1 MNKCYY
7 EAVIFTLRIP
17 NLMNLKDFH
26 NPEVGQVILTQSGYH
41 AFIPAPL
48 PPNLVWTLPLVSALS
63 EAERDL
69 SRLAALTGAFPFPRL
84 LIQPF
89 MRREAVLSS
98 RIEGIR
104 ATLAELYTYE
114 STQLSFL
121 EPGDDVREVHNY
133 VTALDYGL
141 ERLKTLPISLR
152 LIREIHEKLM
162 HGVRGGNLTPGE
174 FRRTQNWIGPAGSTI
189 MTATYIPPPVD
200 EMNQA
205 LGDLEKF
212 IHTSTEVPVLAR
224 AAMIHYQF
232 EALHPF
238 LDGNGRVGRLLMAL
252 LFTEWNILSQ
262 PLLNLSVYF
271 ERYRQEYYDNLLAV
285 SQRGDWVAW
294 LRFFLRGVSSQAQD
308 SLVRMQR
315 LEAIRT
321 KYEPLVKSDR
331 NSERMGVVMDFLF
344 IRPIFSAKQLAEN
357 VGMPF
362 KTARQYI
369 EKLAKAGILRE
380 VTGNA
385 RNQIYRADEIFGAMD
400 NVQD

>member
-1 MNKCYY
+1 MNPNDFRSP
-7 EAVIFTLRIP
+7 EA
-17 NLMNLKDFH
+17 
-26 NPEVGQVILTQSGYH
+26 GQVILTQNGYH

-48 PPNLVWTLPLVSALS
+48 PPNLVWSLPLISALS

-69 SRLAALTGAFPFPRL
+69 SRLAALAGAFPFPRL

-98 RIEGIR
+98 RIEGTR

-121 EPGDDVREVHNY
+121 ELGDDVSEVHNY

-162 HGVRGGNLTPGE
+162 HSVRGGNLTPGE

-189 MTATYIPPPVD
+189 MTATYVPPPVD

-205 LGDLEKF
+205 LGHLEKF
-212 IHTSTEVPVLAR
+212 IHTSTEIPVLAR

-238 LDGNGRVGRLLMAL
+238 LDGNGRVGRLLIAL
-252 LFTEWNILSQ
+252 FFTEWNILSQ

-285 SQRGDWVAW
+285 SQRGGWEVW

-331 NSERMGVVMDFLF
+331 NSERMGAVLDFLF
-344 IRPIFSAKQLAEN
+344 ARPILSAKQLAES

-400 NVQD
+400 NVQE

>member
-1 MNKCYY
+1 MNPNDFRSP
-7 EAVIFTLRIP
+7 EA
-17 NLMNLKDFH
+17 
-26 NPEVGQVILTQSGYH
+26 GQVILTQNGYH

-48 PPNLVWTLPLVSALS
+48 PPNLVWSLPLISALS

-69 SRLAALTGAFPFPRL
+69 SRLAALAGAFPFPRL

-98 RIEGIR
+98 RIEGTR

-121 EPGDDVREVHNY
+121 ELWDDVREVHNY

-174 FRRTQNWIGPAGSTI
+174 FRLTQNWIGSAGSTI
-189 MTATYIPPPVD
+189 MTATYVPPPVD

-212 IHTSTEVPVLAR
+212 IHTGTDVPVLAR

-271 ERYRQEYYDNLLAV
+271 ERYRQEYYDNLLTV
-285 SQRGDWVAW
+285 SQRGDWEAW

-331 NSERMGVVMDFLF
+331 NSERMGAVLDFLF
-344 IRPIFSAKQLAEN
+344 ARPILSAKQLAES

-369 EKLAKAGILRE
+369 EKLAKASILRE

>member
-1 MNKCYY
+1 MN
-7 EAVIFTLRIP
+7 P
-17 NLMNLKDFH
+17 NDFH
-26 NPEVGQVILTQSGYH
+26 SPETGQVVLNQNGYY

-48 PPNLVWTLPLVSALS
+48 PPNLVWSLPLISALS

-69 SRLAALTGAFPFPRL
+69 SHLAALAGAFPFPRL

-98 RIEGIR
+98 RIEGTR

-162 HGVRGGNLTPGE
+162 QGARGGNLTPGE

-189 MTATYIPPPVD
+189 MTATYVPPPVD

-212 IHTSTEVPVLAR
+212 IHDGADVPILAR

-252 LFTEWNILSQ
+252 LFTEWNILPQ

-271 ERYRQEYYDNLLAV
+271 ERYRQEYYDHLLAV
-285 SQRGDWVAW
+285 SQRGNWDAW
-294 LRFFLRGVSSQAQD
+294 LRFFLRGVSAQARD

-321 KYEPLVKSDR
+321 KYEPLAKSDR
-331 NSERMGVVMDFLF
+331 NSERMGAVLDFLF
-344 IRPIFSAKQLAEN
+344 TRPILSTKQLA
-357 VGMPF
+357 GSLDMPF

-380 VTGNA
+380 VTGNV
-385 RNQIYRADEIFGAMD
+385 RNQIYRADEVFGALD
-400 NVQD
+400 NLQD

>member
-1 MNKCYY
+1 MNPNDFRSP
-7 EAVIFTLRIP
+7 EA
-17 NLMNLKDFH
+17 
-26 NPEVGQVILTQSGYH
+26 GQVILTQNGYH
-41 AFIPAPL
+41 AFIPAHL
-48 PPNLVWTLPLVSALS
+48 PPNLVWSLPLISALS

-98 RIEGIR
+98 RIEGTR

-114 STQLSFL
+114 SAQLSFL
-121 EPGDDVREVHNY
+121 EPEDDVREVHNY

-189 MTATYIPPPVD
+189 MTATYVPPPVD

-212 IHTSTEVPVLAR
+212 IHMGTDVPVLAR

-252 LFTEWNILSQ
+252 LFTEWNILPQ

-271 ERYRQEYYDNLLAV
+271 ERYRQEYYDHLLAV
-285 SQRGDWVAW
+285 SQRGDWEVW
-294 LRFFLRGVSSQAQD
+294 LRFFLRGVSSQAHD

-331 NSERMGVVMDFLF
+331 NSERMGAVLDFLF
-344 IRPIFSAKQLAEN
+344 ARPILSTKQLAEN

-385 RNQIYRADEIFGAMD
+385 RNQIYRADDIFGAMD
-400 NVQD
+400 NVQE

>member
-1 MNKCYY
+1 
-7 EAVIFTLRIP
+7 
-17 NLMNLKDFH
+17 MNLNDFRS
-26 NPEVGQVILTQSGYH
+26 PEAGQVILTQNGYH

-48 PPNLVWTLPLVSALS
+48 PPKLVWSLPLISALS

-69 SRLAALTGAFPFPRL
+69 SRLAALAGAFPFPRL

-98 RIEGIR
+98 RIEGTR

-114 STQLSFL
+114 SAQLSFL
-121 EPGDDVREVHNY
+121 ESGDDVREVHNY

-141 ERLKTLPISLR
+141 DRLKTLPISLR

-162 HGVRGGNLTPGE
+162 HGVRGGNLTLGE
-174 FRRTQNWIGPAGSTI
+174 FRLTQNWIGQAGSTI
-189 MTATYIPPPVD
+189 MTATYVPPPVD

-212 IHTSTEVPVLAR
+212 IHTGTDVPVLAR

-232 EALHPF
+232 EAIHPF

-271 ERYRQEYYDNLLAV
+271 ERYRQEYYDHLLSV
-285 SQRGDWVAW
+285 SQRGDWEVW
-294 LRFFLRGVSSQAQD
+294 LRFFLHGVSSQAQD

-331 NSERMGVVMDFLF
+331 NSERMGAVLDFLF
-344 IRPIFSAKQLAEN
+344 ARPILSAKQLAES

-369 EKLAKAGILRE
+369 EKLVKAGILRE

-400 NVQD
+400 YVQE

>member
-1 MNKCYY
+1 MN
-7 EAVIFTLRIP
+7 P
-17 NLMNLKDFH
+17 NDFDS
-26 NPEVGQVILTQSGYH
+26 PETGQVVLNQNGYY

-48 PPNLVWTLPLVSALS
+48 PPNLVWSLPLISALS
-63 EAERDL
+63 EAERNL
-69 SRLAALTGAFPFPRL
+69 SHLAALAGAFPFPRL

-98 RIEGIR
+98 RIEGTR

-162 HGVRGGNLTPGE
+162 QGVRGGNLTPGE
-174 FRRTQNWIGPAGSTI
+174 FRRTQNWIEPAGSTI
-189 MTATYIPPPVD
+189 MTATYVPPPVD

-212 IHTSTEVPVLAR
+212 IHDGAGVPVLAR

-252 LFTEWNILSQ
+252 LFTEWNILPQ

-271 ERYRQEYYDNLLAV
+271 ERYRQEYYDHLLAV
-285 SQRGDWVAW
+285 SQRGSWDAW
-294 LRFFLRGVSSQAQD
+294 LRFFLRGVSTQARD

-321 KYEPLVKSDR
+321 KYEHLAKADR
-331 NSERMGVVMDFLF
+331 NSARMGAVLDFLF
-344 IRPIFSAKQLAEN
+344 TRPILSTKQLA
-357 VGMPF
+357 GSLDMPF

-385 RNQIYRADEIFGAMD
+385 RNQIYRADEVFGALND
-400 NVQD
+400 IQG

>member
-1 MNKCYY
+1 MK
-7 EAVIFTLRIP
+7 P
-17 NLMNLKDFH
+17 NDFH
-26 NPEVGQVILTQSGYH
+26 NPESGQVVLTKNSYY

-48 PPNLVWTLPLVSALS
+48 PPKIDWSLPLVSALS

-69 SRLAALTGAFPFPRL
+69 SRLSALAGAFPFPRL
-84 LIQPF
+84 LSQPF
-89 MRREAVLSS
+89 IRREAVLSS
-98 RIEGIR
+98 RIEGTR

-121 EPGDDVREVHNY
+121 ESEDDVREVHNY

-152 LIREIHEKLM
+152 LIREIHKKLM
-162 HGVRGGNLTPGE
+162 KDARGGNLTPGE

-189 MTATYIPPPVD
+189 MTATYVPPPVD
-200 EMNQA
+200 EMKQA
-205 LGDLEKF
+205 LSDLEKF
-212 IHTSTEVPVLAR
+212 IHAETDVPALAR

-252 LFTEWNILSQ
+252 LFAEWNMLNQ

-271 ERYRQEYYDNLLAV
+271 ERYRQEYYDHLLAV
-285 SQRGDWVAW
+285 SQRGGWEAW
-294 LRFFLRGVSSQAQD
+294 LRFFLRGVSTQAQD
-308 SLVRMQR
+308 SLTRMQR
-315 LEAIRT
+315 LETIRA
-321 KYEPLVKSDR
+321 KYEPLAQSDR
-331 NSERMGVVMDFLF
+331 NSERMGTVLDFLF
-344 IRPIFSAKQLAEN
+344 ARPILSAKQLAESVN
-357 VGMPF
+357 MPF

-369 EKLAKAGILRE
+369 EKLVQAGVLRE

-385 RNQIYRADEIFGAMD
+385 RNQIYRADEVFGALD
-400 NVQD
+400 NRQD

>member
-1 MNKCYY
+1 MNPNDFRSP
-7 EAVIFTLRIP
+7 EA
-17 NLMNLKDFH
+17 
-26 NPEVGQVILTQSGYH
+26 GQVVLNQSGYY

-48 PPNLVWTLPLVSALS
+48 PPNLVWSLPLISALS

-69 SRLAALTGAFPFPRL
+69 SHLAALAGAFPFPHL

-89 MRREAVLSS
+89 IRREAVLSS
-98 RIEGIR
+98 RIEGTR

-162 HGVRGGNLTPGE
+162 QGVRGGNLTPGE

-189 MTATYIPPPVD
+189 MTATYVPPPVD

-212 IHTSTEVPVLAR
+212 IHDGADVPVLAR

-252 LFTEWNILSQ
+252 LFTEWNILPQ

-271 ERYRQEYYDNLLAV
+271 ERYRQEYYDHLLAV
-285 SQRGDWVAW
+285 SQRGSWDAW
-294 LRFFLRGVSSQAQD
+294 LRFFLCGVSTQARD
-308 SLVRMQR
+308 SLARMQK

-321 KYEPLVKSDR
+321 KYEHLAKSDR
-331 NSERMGVVMDFLF
+331 NSERMGAVLDFLF
-344 IRPIFSAKQLAEN
+344 TRPILSTKQLA
-357 VGMPF
+357 GSLDMPF

-385 RNQIYRADEIFGAMD
+385 RNQIYRADEVFGALD
-400 NVQD
+400 NLQD

>member
-1 MNKCYY
+1 MNPNDFRST
-7 EAVIFTLRIP
+7 EA
-17 NLMNLKDFH
+17 
-26 NPEVGQVILTQSGYH
+26 GQVILTQNGYH
-41 AFIPAPL
+41 AFIPALL
-48 PPNLVWTLPLVSALS
+48 PPNLVWSLPLISALS

-69 SRLAALTGAFPFPRL
+69 SRLAALASAFPFPRL

-98 RIEGIR
+98 RIEGTR

-152 LIREIHEKLM
+152 LIREIHEKLL

-189 MTATYIPPPVD
+189 MTATYVPPPVD
-200 EMNQA
+200 EMNHA

-212 IHTSTEVPVLAR
+212 IHTGTDVPVLAR

-252 LFTEWNILSQ
+252 LFTEWNILPQ

-271 ERYRQEYYDNLLAV
+271 ERYRQEYYDHLLSV
-285 SQRGDWVAW
+285 SQRSDWEAW
-294 LRFFLRGVSSQAQD
+294 LRFFLRGVSAQARD
-308 SLVRMQR
+308 SVVRMQQ

-321 KYEPLVKSDR
+321 TYEPLVKSDR
-331 NSERMGVVMDFLF
+331 NSERMGAVLDFLF
-344 IRPIFSAKQLAEN
+344 TRPILSSKQLAES

-385 RNQIYRADEIFGAMD
+385 RNQIYRADEVFGALD
-400 NVQD
+400 NLQD

>member
-1 MNKCYY
+1 MNPNDFRSP
-7 EAVIFTLRIP
+7 ETGQVIFTQ
-17 NLMNLKDFH
+17 N
-26 NPEVGQVILTQSGYH
+26 GYY

-48 PPNLVWTLPLVSALS
+48 PPSLTWSLPLVSALS

-69 SRLAALTGAFPFPRL
+69 SRLAALAGAFPFPRL

-98 RIEGIR
+98 RIEGTR

-121 EPGDDVREVHNY
+121 EPVGDVREVHNY

-141 ERLKTLPISLR
+141 ERLQILPISLR

-162 HGVRGGNLTPGE
+162 AGVRGGTLTPGE
-174 FRRTQNWIGPAGSTI
+174 FRRSQNWIGPAGSTL
-189 MTATYIPPPVD
+189 MSATYVPPPFD
-200 EMNQA
+200 EMTQA
-205 LGDLEKF
+205 LGAWEKF
-212 IHTSTEVPVLAR
+212 IHRGTEVPALAR

-232 EALHPF
+232 EAIHPF

-252 LFTEWNILSQ
+252 LFTEWKILPQ

-271 ERYRQEYYDNLLAV
+271 ERYRQEYYDHLLAV
-285 SQRGDWVAW
+285 SRRGEWEAW
-294 LRFFLRGVSSQAQD
+294 LRFFLRGVSAQARD

-315 LEAIRT
+315 LEAIRI
-321 KYEPLVKSDR
+321 KYEPLVQSDR
-331 NSERMGVVMDFLF
+331 NSERMGAVLNSLF
-344 IRPIFSAKQLAEN
+344 ARPILSTKQLA
-357 VGMPF
+357 GSLAMPF

-369 EKLAKAGILRE
+369 EKLVQAGILRE
-380 VTGNA
+380 VTGKA
-385 RNQIYRADEIFGAMD
+385 RNQIYRADEVFGALD
-400 NVQD
+400 NLQD